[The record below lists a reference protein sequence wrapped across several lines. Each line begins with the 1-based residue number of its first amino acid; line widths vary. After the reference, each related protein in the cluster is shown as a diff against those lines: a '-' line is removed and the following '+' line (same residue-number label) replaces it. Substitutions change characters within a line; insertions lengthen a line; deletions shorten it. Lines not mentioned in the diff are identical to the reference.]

1 MKKFL
6 RIAGGVILA
15 LGALGGLI
23 TFAMERRPE
32 VAVMAVVLAVLAVL
46 LLRPRRSTTSRRTPA
61 EAPLE
66 PQQATEPVDAYI
78 NTGSMVYRTDGKKIE
93 DREVPYLVEA
103 GLRDVLEHPAGAP
116 ADATE
121 AELRFL
127 AALEDALRQAHK
139 STHYTVTRM
148 SNKALTVRSASYV
161 YLGKIKLQGRKTWM
175 QYPKRGGNFDV
186 LEGGTLEDYVALI
199 PRWVKIA

>member
-1 MKKFL
+1 MKRFL
-6 RIAGGVILA
+6 KTAGGIFFG

-32 VAVMAVVLAVLAVL
+32 VAVMAAVLAVIAVL
-46 LLRPRRSTTSRRTPA
+46 LLRPGKDTARKQR
-61 EAPLE
+61 PLE
-66 PQQATEPVDAYI
+66 ASLEPVEVPEQIDAYI
-78 NTGSMVYRTDGKKIE
+78 NAGGVVYRTDGKSIE

-121 AELRFL
+121 AEVRFL
-127 AALEDALRQAHK
+127 SALEDALRQAHK
-139 STHYTVTRM
+139 STSYTVTRM
-148 SNKALTVRSASYV
+148 SNKALTVRSASYT

-175 QYPKRGGNFDV
+175 QYPKRGGNFDI
-186 LEGGTLEDYVALI
+186 LEDGKLEDYIALI